1 MRWALTLEYCG
12 LGFSGWQVQP
22 DQPSVQQSL
31 EQAIAAIAGHP
42 VRVTA
47 AGRTD
52 TGVHAT
58 SQVVHFDTGIE
69 RRQNAWLRG
78 VNAFLPQSVAVL
90 DARAVNEQ
98 FHARFSARS
107 RRYRYVLLNRA
118 ARPGVLA
125 GRIGWYHAPLDC
137 ARMQQAAQFLL
148 GEHDFSSFRA
158 AECQARSP
166 IKQLHSIDIRR
177 EGDVLVFDLHANA
190 FLHHMVRNLV
200 GCLVHVGKGRY
211 PAEWLAEVL
220 AARDRTRAAPTF
232 MADGLYLTGVEY
244 PDQPDIGAHRPP
256 LLTL

>member
-22 DQPSVQQSL
+22 EQPSVQQAL

-58 SQVVHFDTGIE
+58 SQVVHFDTGTE

-90 DARAVNEQ
+90 EAQAVSEQ

-166 IKQLHSIDIRR
+166 IKQMHSIDIRR
-177 EGDVLVFDLHANA
+177 EGDVLILDLHANA
-190 FLHHMVRNLV
+190 FLHHMVRNVV

-211 PAEWLAEVL
+211 PPDWLAGVL
-220 AARDRTRAAPTF
+220 AARDRTHAAPTF

-244 PDQPDIGAHRPP
+244 AEYPDIGAHRPP

>member
-1 MRWALTLEYCG
+1 MRWALTLEYDG
-12 LGFSGWQVQP
+12 QAFSGWQVQP
-22 DQPSVQQSL
+22 QQPSVQQAL

-52 TGVHAT
+52 AGVHA
-58 SQVVHFDTGIE
+58 SCQVVHFDTDTV

-78 VNAFLPQSVAVL
+78 VNAFLPSSVSVL
-90 DARAVNEQ
+90 DAVAVDDQ

-107 RRYRYVLLNRA
+107 RRYRYLILNRA
-118 ARPGVLA
+118 SRPGILA

-137 ARMQQAAQFLL
+137 ERMQQAAGLLL

-166 IKQLHSIDIRR
+166 VKTLYAIDIRR
-177 EGDVLVFDLHANA
+177 EGDVVVFDLHANA

-200 GCLVHVGKGRY
+200 GCLVHVGRGRQ
-211 PAEWLAEVL
+211 PPQWLADVL
-220 AARDRTRAAPTF
+220 AARTREAAAPTF

-244 PDQPDIGAHRPP
+244 DPAWAVGGWRPP

>member
-12 LGFSGWQVQP
+12 LGFNGWQVQP
-22 DQPSVQQSL
+22 EQPSVQQVL

-42 VRVTA
+42 VRVVA

-58 SQVVHFDTGIE
+58 SQVVHFDTGIQ

-78 VNAFLPQSVAVL
+78 VNAFLPPSVAVL
-90 DARAVNEQ
+90 DARAVGEK

-125 GRIGWYHAPLDC
+125 GRIGWYHAPLDD
-137 ARMQQAAQFLL
+137 ALMQQAAQCLI

-158 AECQARSP
+158 AECQAKSP
-166 IKQLHSIDIRR
+166 VKHMHSINVQRA
-177 EGDVLVFDLHANA
+177 GDVIIVDLHANA
-190 FLHHMVRNLV
+190 FLHHMVRNVV
-200 GCLVHVGKGRY
+200 GCLVHIGKGRY
-211 PAEWLAEVL
+211 PSGWLAAVL
-220 AARDRTRAAPTF
+220 AARDRSSAAPTF

-244 PDQPDIGAHRPP
+244 PDMPDIGMHRPP

>member
-1 MRWALTLEYCG
+1 MRWALTLEYDG
-12 LGFSGWQVQP
+12 QAFSGWQVQP
-22 DQPSVQQSL
+22 QQPSVQQSL

-52 TGVHAT
+52 AGVHA
-58 SQVVHFDTGIE
+58 SCQVVHFDTDTV

-78 VNAFLPQSVAVL
+78 VNAFLPSSVSVL
-90 DARAVNEQ
+90 DAVAVDDQ

-107 RRYRYVLLNRA
+107 RRYRYLILNRA
-118 ARPGVLA
+118 SRPGILA

-137 ARMQQAAQFLL
+137 ERMQQAAGLLL

-166 IKQLHSIDIRR
+166 VKTLYAIDIRR
-177 EGDVLVFDLHANA
+177 EGDVVVFDLHANA

-200 GCLVHVGKGRY
+200 GCLVHVGRGRQ
-211 PAEWLAEVL
+211 PPQWLADVL
-220 AARDRTRAAPTF
+220 AARTREAAAPTF

-244 PDQPDIGAHRPP
+244 DPAWAVGGWRPP